1 MRSSTRIVVV
11 DDHPVFRAGLVQ
23 LLRIEPSFDIVAE
36 GGSVQEAVDLAR
48 DLQPDL
54 LLLDLSME
62 QSGLEAIG
70 RIDDVAAK
78 TKVIILTASDAA
90 FDVQTALDR
99 GVSGYLLKGSTGAE
113 ILDAVSL
120 VSKGTNFVSP
130 RAMSRAIL
138 AARDGAAGADA
149 RLSSLS
155 PRERTVLEMMASGLS
170 NREIGTKLGIGE
182 KSVKFHVTNIFS
194 KLGVRNRVEAVIA
207 YNGTAASGGAAR
219 Q

>member
-1 MRSSTRIVVV
+1 MVRSSARIVI
-11 DDHPVFRAGLVQ
+11 DDHPVLRAGLVQ
-23 LLRIEPSFDIVAE
+23 LLRVELSFDIVAE
-36 GGSVQEAVDLAR
+36 GGSVREAVDLAR
-48 DLQPDL
+48 KLQPDL

-70 RIDDVAAK
+70 QIVEVAGK
-78 TKVIILTASDAA
+78 TKIIIVTASDAA
-90 FDVQTALDR
+90 YDVQTALDR

-113 ILDAVSL
+113 ILDAVAL
-120 VSKGTNFVSP
+120 VSEGKDFVSP
-130 RAMSRAIL
+130 RAMSRAIM
-138 AARDGAAGADA
+138 AARDGAAGPHS

-170 NREIGTKLGIGE
+170 NRDIGTKLGIAE

-194 KLGVRNRVEAVIA
+194 KVGVRNRVEAVLA
-207 YNGTAASGGAAR
+207 YNGTIAASGAPH